1 MSEQPFGFGDLVKV
15 TGYHPRVFKVDGY
28 HTDIWH
34 YPNETWTETV
44 YELIDAYTGDWIE
57 AEAEDLMLVV
67 SADKAEE
74 YLKTNDMPNIE
85 TDESPNYKFL
95 GFGIIPTEGIPLA
108 KKEPKKLSARELSA
122 KEAEERKAARK
133 AKAEEIDN
141 LLDRRNWYAEQFA
154 KSGNVE
160 DNERV
165 LAIDQELKKLAE
177 K

>member
-1 MSEQPFGFGDLVKV
+1 MSAPFNFGDLVRV
-15 TGYHPRVFKVDGY
+15 VGYHPRVFKVDGY
-28 HTDIWH
+28 HTDTWH

-44 YELIDAYTGDWIE
+44 YELVDAYTGDWIE
-57 AEAEDLMLVV
+57 AEAEDLTLVV

-95 GFGIIPTEGIPLA
+95 GFGIIPTEGIPMA
-108 KKEPKKLSARELSA
+108 KKETPQPKKLSARELSA

-165 LAIDQELKKLAE
+165 LAIDRDLKKLG
-177 K
+177 